1 MTAELGLRDSDLPGL
16 FDAADKASLDGQRTY
31 VRTVR
36 LRLVLTVIVA
46 ATGIVTWHVGA
57 RGIDVAAIG
66 TALALAVITLTELSL
81 RSSKPE
87 ERWYDGRA
95 LAESAKSLAWR
106 YSTCGVPFVR
116 QNDERAAKQ
125 HFIGQLSQLL
135 QEAPETSIKPSQLP
149 AISPAMEQLRAADL
163 ATRKAAYL
171 KFRIIDQQEWY
182 GRKASHN
189 EKYASRWRMTL
200 LIIEVAGIAAAL
212 AKAAGYVDIDLAGVS
227 AAIIAAGTAWMN
239 LRQHT
244 TLARAYTFAANELAI
259 ARDRLELATDEAV
272 WAAEV
277 ADSEEAV
284 SREHKMWRASR
295 SRPSS

>member
-1 MTAELGLRDSDLPGL
+1 MTLHNSDLPGL
-16 FDAADKASLDGQRTY
+16 FDAADNASLDGQRHY

-36 LRLVLTVIVA
+36 VRLILTVIVA

-57 RGIDVAAIG
+57 HDVDLAAIG

-81 RSSKPE
+81 RSGRPE

-106 YSTCGVPFVR
+106 YSVGGVPF
-116 QNDERAAKQ
+116 AKQ
-125 HFIGQLSQLL
+125 ADAHATKQRFIEQLSRLL
-135 QEAPETSIKPSQLP
+135 QEAPATSIKPSERP
-149 AISPAMEQLRAADL
+149 AISPAMEELRAADL
-163 ATRKAAYL
+163 DTRKAAYL
-171 KFRIIDQQEWY
+171 RFRITDQLSWY
-182 GRKASHN
+182 SRKASVN
-189 EKYASRWRMTL
+189 EKRANQWRTAL
-200 LIIEVAGIAAAL
+200 LVIEVAGIAAAL
-212 AKAAGYVDIDLAGVS
+212 AKAAGYVSLDLAGLS
-227 AAIIAAGTAWMN
+227 AAVIAAGTAWMN

-259 ARDRLELATDEAV
+259 ARDRLELVIDEAAF
-272 WAAEV
+272 AAEV

-295 SRPSS
+295 SRPSG